1 MRACR
6 RRASVHVAI
15 TGLVV
20 LVAVAGCGDDD
31 GPAPGADAGRVD
43 GAVARADG
51 GLDGGGGGDGD
62 GGGGIDA
69 GRPTCMPR
77 TPPTGGFHVTP
88 AGTAGGDGSMAS
100 PWDLRTALAGPS
112 AVVAGS
118 TIWVHGGTYAGT
130 FSASLSGT
138 AEGPIVVRAWPGDRV
153 TLDGA
158 GDGAAVLSVDGEYA
172 RYWGLEITNTDTGNR
187 ETTMTGSSPPDIVR
201 GGGVNINR
209 GTDVRFIN
217 LVVHDTAQGISFWR
231 DAVDSEIYGCLVSL
245 NGWDAPDRPHGHAI
259 YTQNL
264 TGTKRIHDNV
274 LFFGFS
280 YGVHAYTEGGSIQ
293 GFDFVGN
300 ALFQTG
306 TGTAGPREG
315 GSDFL
320 IGGLQPAGRINVQD
334 NFGWSRERDRTV
346 LRIGYSVDNLDVT
359 VRDNYVVGRTNF
371 GAPWMSIAMTGNT
384 FVGAVDGDVMT
395 SMYPDNAYLT
405 TDPTEPAVF
414 VRPNRYEPGRA
425 NVIVYNWSRA
435 ASVDFDPSAALT
447 VGARYEIRDV
457 QDFFGAPVATGTYT
471 GGTISLPMSDR
482 APAQPVGIP
491 DGIEASER
499 SEPDFGVFVLLTLDC
514 A

>member
-1 MRACR
+1 MRSAF
-6 RRASVHVAI
+6 AAA
-15 TGLVV
+15 LAVV
-20 LVAVAGCGDDD
+20 VGVVGCGDDD
-31 GPAPGADAGRVD
+31 GPAVGIDAAGRD
-43 GAVARADG
+43 GAVASVEG
-51 GLDGGGGGDGD
+51 GPGGDGGGGGMD
-62 GGGGIDA
+62 GGGGGADA
-69 GRPTCMPR
+69 GLPTCMPR
-77 TPPTGGFHVTP
+77 VPPTGGLHVTP
-88 AGTAGGDGSMAS
+88 AGASTGDGSMAS
-100 PWDLRTALAGPS
+100 PWDLATALAGPS
-112 AVVAGS
+112 TVTPGS

-130 FSASLSGT
+130 FSSSLSGT
-138 AEGPIVVRAWPGDRV
+138 AEAPIVVRAWPGDRA

-158 GDGAAVLSVDGEYA
+158 GSGDVVLTADGEYTWF
-172 RYWGLEITNTDTGNR
+172 WGLEITNSDTGNR
-187 ETTMTGSSPPDIVR
+187 VTSMTGSSPSDIVR
-201 GGGVNINR
+201 GGGVTINR
-209 GTDVRFIN
+209 ATDNRLIN

-231 DAVDSEIYGCLVSL
+231 DAVDSEVYGCLVSL

-300 ALFQTG
+300 AVFQTG

-315 GSDFL
+315 GGDFL
-320 IGGLQPAGRINVQD
+320 VGGLQPAARIHVQD

-346 LRIGYSVDNLDVT
+346 MRLGYSVDNEDVT
-359 VRDNYVVGRTNF
+359 VRDNYVVGGTTF
-371 GAPWMSIAMTGNT
+371 GAPWTSITMTGNT
-384 FVGAVDGDVMT
+384 FVGAVGGDVTT
-395 SMYPDNAYLT
+395 SMFPDNAYVT
-405 TDPTEPAVF
+405 ADPTEPAVF

-425 NVIVYNWSRA
+425 NVIVYNWSHA
-435 ASVDFDPSAALT
+435 ASIDFDPSSALA

-457 QDFFGAPVATGTYT
+457 QDFFGAPVTTGTYT
-471 GGTISLPMSDR
+471 GGNIALPMSDR

-491 DGIEASER
+491 GGIEASEH